1 MITCHIVPYQVLI
14 PTEILYK
21 YTIPYHAVPV
31 HKSHWKPPFHASM
44 PCEPV
49 QPMPSHPILCHSK
62 PWHSIRRHVCHAM
75 PFYAMAFNALLCRV
89 AAMQC
94 AMPRHAMHRLAIL
107 CDVRPGQ
114 TANPFVYIHTTQV
127 EALPYH
133 AMLCRAKPGYFW
145 NPIESWFSMHPCHT
159 NLKCN
164 TTQCQVAIPTQSLVW
179 YSLVWLGV
187 V

>member
-1 MITCHIVPYQVLI
+1 
-14 PTEILYK
+14 
-21 YTIPYHAVPV
+21 
-31 HKSHWKPPFHASM
+31 M

-62 PWHSIRRHVCHAM
+62 PWHLIRRHVCHAM

-107 CDVRPGQ
+107 CYVRPGQ

-133 AMLCRAKPGYFW
+133 AMLCRAKPGY
-145 NPIESWFSMHPCHT
+145 
-159 NLKCN
+159 L
-164 TTQCQVAIPTQSLVW
+164 
-179 YSLVWLGV
+179 
-187 V
+187 